1 MVQQRLYKLLMEDTV
16 ETPAHQPGM
25 EDHGVEPAPTV
36 IHIPASVEGT
46 GMDEKT
52 ISCLQIG
59 FLFSGSHKTVSLGDQ
74 YSFPF
79 LVPVPGNIRN
89 SEIVFI
95 AGYGKGGGAVLQQF
109 PSIAANGG
117 ITFSQCNSILLY
129 DGFDLEKWRFSTNT
143 FCFLLI

>member
-1 MVQQRLYKLLMEDTV
+1 MVQQRLHKLLMKDTV
-16 ETPAHQPGM
+16 ETPTHQPGM
-25 EDHGVEPAPTV
+25 EDHGVEPAPAV

-52 ISCLQIG
+52 IPRLQVGLLI
-59 FLFSGSHKTVSLGDQ
+59 SRSHQAVSLRDHYG
-74 YSFPF
+74 FPF

-95 AGYGKGGGAVLQQF
+95 AGNGKGSGAMFQQF

-117 ITFSQCNSILLY
+117 ITFCQCHSFLLY
-129 DGFDLEKWRFSTNT
+129 DGFVLEKWRFSTNT
-143 FCFLLI
+143 FYFLLV